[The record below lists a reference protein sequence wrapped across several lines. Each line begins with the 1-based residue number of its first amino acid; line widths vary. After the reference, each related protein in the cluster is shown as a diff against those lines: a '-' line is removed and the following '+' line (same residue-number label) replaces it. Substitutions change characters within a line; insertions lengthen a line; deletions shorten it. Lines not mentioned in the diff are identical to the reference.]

1 MLNGKKTIVGILLI
15 VCGLIAGLIIA
26 SNFNIQNQS
35 LAQIKQVKEVSP
47 QSKDF
52 LIQLSSALADVS
64 DVVKPSVVNISTQ
77 KTVDTKDNPMGR
89 FFDDPMF
96 KRFFGDESPFHMPK
110 KQESRA
116 LGSGVIIKEDGYIVT
131 NSHVVKDMDEI
142 KVILADKTEYK
153 GKIIGTDPKTDVAV
167 IKIDAHD
174 LPVIKMGDSSKMK
187 VGEIV
192 LAVGNPFGLN
202 QTVTMGIVSAVGR
215 SEVGI
220 ADYEDFIQI
229 DAPINPGNS
238 GGALVNASGELAGIN
253 TAIFSTSG
261 GYQGIGFA
269 IPSSMVK
276 NVMDKLIKS
285 GKVIRGWLGVNIQP
299 LTPELSKSFGLK
311 EKDGVLIADVV
322 EGGPAEKAGLKR
334 GDLIISFDS
343 KDASNT
349 RQLRNLVANTL
360 PGATLDLK
368 AVRDGKEM
376 SFKVTVGE
384 LPDAKQAAAGGA
396 PSSSEFLNRLK
407 GVGVQDITASIRER
421 FNYPAK
427 VSGVIV
433 TNVADDSSAFNVL
446 KQGDVIQEVNRK
458 RINNV
463 KEYDSIVSKIKAEED
478 ILLLV
483 YRGTAYIYVTIT
495 GKK

>member
-1 MLNGKKTIVGILLI
+1 MLNGKKNIFGVLLI
-15 VCGLIAGLIIA
+15 VCGIIAGLVIA
-26 SNFNIQNQS
+26 SDFNIQNQS
-35 LAQIKQVKEVSP
+35 SAQIKQAKEVSP
-47 QSKDF
+47 QSRDV
-52 LIQLSSALADVS
+52 LMQLSNAMAEVA
-64 DVVKPSVVNISTQ
+64 DVVKPAVVNISTQ
-77 KTVDTKDNPMGR
+77 KTVDTKDSQMNR
-89 FFDDPMF
+89 FFEDPMF

-110 KQESRA
+110 KYESRA

-131 NSHVVKDMDEI
+131 NSHVVKDVDEI
-142 KVILADKTEYK
+142 KVILSDKTEYK
-153 GKIIGTDPKTDVAV
+153 GKIIGADPKTDVAV

-174 LPVIKMGDSSKMK
+174 LPVIKMGDSSKMR

-192 LAVGNPFGLN
+192 IAVGNPFGLN

-311 EKDGVLIADVV
+311 EKEGVLIADIV
-322 EGGPAEKAGLKR
+322 EGGPAEKAGIKR
-334 GDLIISFDS
+334 GDLIISFDG

-349 RQLRNLVANTL
+349 RQLRNIVANTP
-360 PGATLDLK
+360 PGTTLDLNV
-368 AVRDGKEM
+368 VREGKTI

-384 LPDAKQAAAGGA
+384 LPDAKQAPAES
-396 PSSSEFLNRLK
+396 PSQSEFTNRLK
-407 GVGVQDITASIRER
+407 GVSVQDMTAAIRER
-421 FNYPAK
+421 FNFPAK

-433 TNVADDSSAFNVL
+433 TNIADDSAAYNVL
-446 KQGDVIQEVNRK
+446 RQGDIIQEVNRK

-463 KEYDSIVSKIKAEED
+463 REYDAIVSTIKADED
-478 ILLLV
+478 ILLLI
-483 YRGTAYIYVTIT
+483 YRGSAFSYVTIT

>member
-1 MLNGKKTIVGILLI
+1 MFNGKKTIVGVMLI
-15 VCGLIAGLIIA
+15 VCGLIAGLVIA

-35 LAQIKQVKEVSP
+35 SAQAKEVSP
-47 QSKDF
+47 QSRDV
-52 LIQLSSALADVS
+52 LVQLSNAMAEVA

-77 KTVDTKDNPMGR
+77 KTVDTKDNQMGR

-96 KRFFGDESPFHMPK
+96 KKFFGDESPFHMPK
-110 KQESRA
+110 KYESRA

-131 NSHVVKDMDEI
+131 NSHVVKDVDEI

-153 GKIIGTDPKTDVAV
+153 GKIIGADPKTDVAV
-167 IKIDAHD
+167 IKIEAHG
-174 LPVIKMGDSSKMK
+174 LPVIKMGDSGKMR

-192 LAVGNPFGLN
+192 IAVGNPFGLN

-238 GGALVNASGELAGIN
+238 GGALVNANGELAGIN

-276 NVMDKLIKS
+276 SVMDKLIKS

-299 LTPELSKSFGLK
+299 LTPELAKSFGLK
-311 EKDGVLIADVV
+311 EKDGVLIADIV
-322 EGGPAEKAGLKR
+322 EGGPAEKAGIKR
-334 GDLIISFDS
+334 GDLIVSFDG

-349 RQLRNLVANTL
+349 RQLRNLVANTP

-368 AVRDGKEM
+368 VIRDGKEVA
-376 SFKVTVGE
+376 FKVKVGE
-384 LPDAKQAAAGGA
+384 LPDIKQAAAET
-396 PSSSEFLNRLK
+396 PSSTEFSNRLK
-407 GVGVQDITASIRER
+407 GVSVQDLTASIRER
-421 FNYPAK
+421 FNFPSK

-433 TNVADDSSAFNVL
+433 TNIADDSAAFNVL
-446 KQGDVIQEVNRK
+446 KQSDIIQEVNRK
-458 RINNV
+458 RVNNV
-463 KEYDSIVSKIKAEED
+463 REYDSIVSAIKAEED

-483 YRGTAYIYVTIT
+483 YRGSAYSYVTIT

>member
-1 MLNGKKTIVGILLI
+1 MQKGKKTVVGMLLV
-15 VCGLIAGLIIA
+15 VCGIIAGLVIA
-26 SNFNIQNQS
+26 SNFNIQTQS
-35 LAQIKQVKEVSP
+35 AAQPKEVSP
-47 QSKDF
+47 QSKDV
-52 LIQLSSALADVS
+52 LIQLSNALAEVA

-77 KTVDTKDNPMGR
+77 KTVDTKDNPMNR

-96 KRFFGDESPFHMPK
+96 KRFFGEDSPYHMPK
-110 KQESRA
+110 KYESKA
-116 LGSGVIIKEDGYIVT
+116 LGSGVIISEDGYIVT

-142 KVILADKTEYK
+142 KVILADKKEYK
-153 GKIIGTDPKTDVAV
+153 GKIIGADPKTDVAV
-167 IKIDAHD
+167 IKIDAHN
-174 LPVIKMGDSSKMK
+174 LPVLKLGDSSKMR

-192 LAVGNPFGLN
+192 VAVGNPFGLN

-215 SEVGI
+215 SEMGI

-269 IPSSMVK
+269 IPSNMVK
-276 NVMDKLIKS
+276 SVMDKLIKS

-299 LTPELSKSFGLK
+299 LTPELAKSFGLK

-322 EGGPAEKAGLKR
+322 DGGPAEKAGLKR
-334 GDLIISFDS
+334 GDLIVSFDG

-349 RQLRNLVANTL
+349 RQLRNLVANTP
-360 PGATLDLK
+360 PGTTQN
-368 AVRDGKEM
+368 VRIIRDGKEI
-376 SFKVTVGE
+376 SLKVTVGE
-384 LPDAKQAAAGGA
+384 LPDNKQAQADA
-396 PSSSEFLNRLK
+396 PAQAEFLNRLK
-407 GVGVQDITASIRER
+407 GVSVQDITASIRER
-421 FNYPAK
+421 FNIPTK

-433 TNVADDSSAFNVL
+433 TNIADDSAAFNAL
-446 KQGDVIQEVNRK
+446 RQGDIIQEVNRK
-458 RINNV
+458 RINNA
-463 KEYDSIVSKIKAEED
+463 KEYDSAVSGIKADED

-483 YRGTAYIYVTIT
+483 YRGSAYTYVSIT

>member
-1 MLNGKKTIVGILLI
+1 MFNGKKTIVGVMLI
-15 VCGLIAGLIIA
+15 VCGLIAGLVIA

-35 LAQIKQVKEVSP
+35 SAQAKEVSP
-47 QSKDF
+47 QSRDV
-52 LIQLSSALADVS
+52 LIQLSNAMAEVA

-77 KTVDTKDNPMGR
+77 KTVDAKDNQMGR

-96 KRFFGDESPFHMPK
+96 KKFFGDESPFHMPK
-110 KQESRA
+110 KYESRA

-131 NSHVVKDMDEI
+131 NSHVVKDVDEI

-153 GKIIGTDPKTDVAV
+153 GKIIGADPKTDVAV
-167 IKIDAHD
+167 IKIDAHN
-174 LPVIKMGDSSKMK
+174 LPVIKMGDSSKMR

-192 LAVGNPFGLN
+192 IAVGNPFGLN

-238 GGALVNASGELAGIN
+238 GGALVNANGELAGIN

-299 LTPELSKSFGLK
+299 LTPELAKSFGLK
-311 EKDGVLIADVV
+311 EKDGVLIADIV
-322 EGGPAEKAGLKR
+322 EGGPAEKAGIKR
-334 GDLIISFDS
+334 GDLIVSFDG

-349 RQLRNLVANTL
+349 RQLRNLVANTP

-368 AVRDGKEM
+368 VIRDGKEVA
-376 SFKVTVGE
+376 FKLKVGE
-384 LPDAKQAAAGGA
+384 LPDIKQAAAEV
-396 PSSSEFLNRLK
+396 PSSTEFSNRLK
-407 GVGVQDITASIRER
+407 GVSVQDLTASIRER
-421 FNYPAK
+421 FNFPAK

-433 TNVADDSSAFNVL
+433 TNIADDSAAFNVL
-446 KQGDVIQEVNRK
+446 KQSDIIQEVNRK
-458 RINNV
+458 RVNNV
-463 KEYDSIVSKIKAEED
+463 REYDSIVSAIKAEED

-483 YRGTAYIYVTIT
+483 YRGSAYSYVTIT
-495 GKK
+495 GNKK